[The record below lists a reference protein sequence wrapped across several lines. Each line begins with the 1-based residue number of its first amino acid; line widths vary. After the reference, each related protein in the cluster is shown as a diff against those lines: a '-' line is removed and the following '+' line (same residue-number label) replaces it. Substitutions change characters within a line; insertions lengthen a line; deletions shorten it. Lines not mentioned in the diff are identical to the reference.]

1 VVKMPGIRERHGGL
15 DVDMR
20 PVGPHQIHF
29 NGRNAVGD
37 DEDALVAF
45 REACQGEA
53 DPSVPSSSLHDDA
66 PGPEPPFPFCVL
78 HCRGVGRL
86 VFRDGWRV
94 RGWGAAWHGARETLR
109 GINCRRKNEG
119 HRGLSRVFVRH

>member
-1 VVKMPGIRERHGGL
+1 MVKMPGIRERHGGL
-15 DVDMR
+15 DVNMR

-29 NGRNAVGD
+29 NGRNAVRD

-45 REACQGEA
+45 REARQGEA
-53 DPSVPSSSLHDDA
+53 DPSVPSSSLHDHA
-66 PGPEPPFPFCVL
+66 PRPEPPFPFRVL
-78 HCRGVGRL
+78 HCGGVRRL

-94 RGWGAAWHGARETLR
+94 RGCGAAWHGARGTLK
-109 GINCRRKNEG
+109 GTNSHRKDEG